1 MEYLVIYLIGF
12 LLSYYS
18 GRYYMRS
25 NFENYNYKDVFINF
39 MFGLSSY
46 IGFIIFIGIII
57 IETDIMNN
65 EPPKFL

>member
-1 MEYLVIYLIGF
+1 MEYLIIYLIGF

-25 NFENYNYKDVFINF
+25 NFENCSFIDVFINF
-39 MFGLSSY
+39 MFGLLSY
-46 IGFIIFIGIII
+46 VGFIIFIGIII
-57 IETDIMNN
+57 IETDIMNK